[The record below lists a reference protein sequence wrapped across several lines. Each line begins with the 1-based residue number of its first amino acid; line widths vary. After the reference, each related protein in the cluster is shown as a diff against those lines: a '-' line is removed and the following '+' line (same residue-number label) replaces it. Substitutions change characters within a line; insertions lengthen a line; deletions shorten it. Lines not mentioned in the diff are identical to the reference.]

1 MKNDFTIPY
10 SEIKNRISVIQRQ
23 MQENNIDALCV
34 LQHSDLYYFSGT
46 AQNGL
51 LFIPAE
57 GVPLLFIIK
66 YLPRAQKES
75 PIDDIIGIRSI
86 RDVPGLL
93 MDYRV
98 HNIETLAFEFDVLP
112 VRDFE
117 YYKTLFS
124 AKIYVDGSGLIL
136 KTRMIKSSWEI
147 EQMEKS
153 AELSC
158 RTFEYIRSS
167 IRPGYTEIEFSGM
180 YETFARK
187 HGHDGFL
194 KVRNYRE
201 KAYNWHIL
209 SGKSGGIVG
218 ILDAPAS
225 GEGTSPAF
233 PNGAGNRIIQS
244 NEPIMVDLGTVIN
257 GYHTDETRMF
267 AIGSMPDEA
276 MNACM
281 ASIDIHDYVL
291 DRARPGIPVHE
302 LYDISVKRAE
312 TLGVLPQYLG
322 PEDEKVIFVGHG
334 IGLELVEQP
343 IIARGKGTVLEPGM
357 TLSLEPKLVY
367 RDRFSAGIESVFAVT
382 ETGCRLISRV
392 PVDVIIC

>member
-1 MKNDFTIPY
+1 MKTDFTIPR
-10 SEIKNRISVIQRQ
+10 SEIKNRIAAIQKH
-23 MQENNIDALCV
+23 MQVNNIDALCV
-34 LQHSDLYYFSGT
+34 LQQADLYYFSGT

-57 GVPLLFIIK
+57 GAPILFIIK

-75 PIDDIIGIRSI
+75 PVDDIIGIRSI

-93 MDYRV
+93 MDYLG

-124 AKIYVDGSGLIL
+124 AKRYVDGSGLIL
-136 KTRMIKSSWEI
+136 NTRMIKSPWEI

-153 AELSC
+153 AELSR

-187 HGHDGFL
+187 HGHDGL
-194 KVRNYRE
+194 LRVRNYRE

-218 ILDAPAS
+218 VLDAPAS

-281 ASIDIHDYVL
+281 ASIDIHDYIL
-291 DRARPGIPVHE
+291 DHTRPGIPVHE
-302 LYDISVKRAE
+302 LYDISVKRAK
-312 TLGVLPQYLG
+312 TLGVFSRYLG
-322 PEDEKVIFVGHG
+322 PEGEKVIFVGHG

-343 IIARGKGTVLEPGM
+343 IIARGKETVLEPGM
-357 TLSLEPKLVY
+357 TFSLEPKLVY
-367 RDRFSAGIESVFAVT
+367 KDRFSAGIESVFVVT
-382 ETGCRLISRV
+382 ESGCRLISRV
-392 PVDVIIC
+392 PVDIFIC